1 MSSRAKSS
9 SPAVGPRE
17 GSLSSRLPILKDVSH
32 FGGFRERGGEKDLSA
47 AASQA
52 SLQSG
57 SVALWLANPGGTLS
71 SRPLGPSRTNAEGH
85 LCSESVTALEV
96 SGRAGN
102 SVFIFLSRF
111 GLKKHQ
117 SVQERTQK
125 FSWRAGLTRPAPG
138 MECSLWGCWVR
149 ADTPFICCPR
159 RSHWEE
165 THPGLSHHTP
175 REAGLAARGVTGLA
189 GLIPDASVLERSVHH
204 GPSDPPR
211 SSLRQEMTESHA
223 EVPAHSRGALLGC
236 SNEAPILR
244 PATLLLPICW
254 YTNVPKDRQK
264 GSFSNSNPLPHQKL
278 SKLSISLPLLGHWKM
293 LVSETEKGVTTARV
307 KYTPTHFKPG
317 GYKIN
322 VSIGVVGAE
331 H

>member
-1 MSSRAKSS
+1 MRLTSKRSRFGVKSGQEQQPCRGPPGGQPVFSS
-9 SPAVGPRE
+9 SYFKGRFPFWRFQ
-17 GSLSSRLPILKDVSH
+17 RK
-32 FGGFRERGGEKDLSA
+32 RRGKRFKRSCQPGVTSEWKC
-47 AASQA
+47 
-52 SLQSG
+52 G
-57 SVALWLANPGGTLS
+57 IVAGGTLS
-71 SRPLGPSRTNAEGH
+71 SLPLGPSRTNAEGH

-96 SGRAGN
+96 SGGAGN

-223 EVPAHSRGALLGC
+223 EVPAHSRGALLAC

-244 PATLLLPICW
+244 PATC
-254 YTNVPKDRQK
+254 
-264 GSFSNSNPLPHQKL
+264 FSRFA
-278 SKLSISLPLLGHWKM
+278 G
-293 LVSETEKGVTTARV
+293 
-307 KYTPTHFKPG
+307 TPTSPKTGRKEASPTPTPYLTRSYQNSAFPSHCWDTGKCW
-317 GYKIN
+317 
-322 VSIGVVGAE
+322 
-331 H
+331 